1 MRSGKQ
7 KKGQEDIKASLAGGF
22 RSISDELNKDISKH
36 KLQEICLQVSAFP
49 QQMEASMLKI
59 QDKLSDTLS
68 KEMQVWCRNG
78 HCWCMCELL

>member
-68 KEMQVWCRNG
+68 KEMQV
-78 HCWCMCELL
+78 